1 MEAGDDWRTQLQS
14 ESRHRIVAKIIE
26 TMKRHIPFDG
36 PEGLRKIERIAVT
49 FEENMYVGASSQS
62 DYLRKI
68 SLKMLTMETKS
79 QTAVSHASLDPV
91 LMDTNIQ
98 TRPPQGGEPP
108 MEAGVDWRSQ
118 LQSESRHRIV
128 AKIIE
133 TMVRHIPFDG
143 PEGLRE
149 LERIAVTFEEEIY
162 VSEEGSYKLIR
173 FLVEMLSDS
182 SEVGGKAG
190 PEGVNDERK
199 EKEGSSGSNLEDQ
212 TTGDEEPD
220 LSCDKS
226 EVPEISVDVCTSSTG
241 GFNKD
246 RQNNVFSENHS
257 TEKVQNQEQLL
268 MEEVK
273 AKTSELEEELELVK
287 EAADMAFDVHHSV
300 EFHLEKLNE
309 QEEELSKL
317 STDLE
322 KQPKVASRKSYIEGV
337 KEITKNSR
345 KQEADIQQIL
355 KDTRELQLESNSI
368 QERLHRTYAV
378 VDEMVFREAKKDAV
392 GKQAYRLLTSIHE
405 SFEQIREKIMATD
418 RIRREVGEHE
428 KKLVAMASRR
438 LNVDKLQ
445 ADLDAIRRENDY

>member
-1 MEAGDDWRTQLQS
+1 MNTNIQTRPPQGGQPPMEAGDDWRTQLQS

-36 PEGLRKIERIAVT
+36 PEGLREIERIAVT

-162 VSEEGSYKLIR
+162 VSASSQTDYLRKISIKMFTIETKSQVAVSHVSLDPVLMDGNYQRPLEGGEPSMETGDWRSQLQLDSRRRIVAKIMETLKRHLPFSGEEGLRELEKIAARFEEKIYVAASSQSDYLQKISMKMLTMENKPQGGETSMVTSNWRSQLQPDSRHRIIAKITEVLKR
-173 FLVEMLSDS
+173 FLPFNGE
-182 SEVGGKAG
+182 
-190 PEGVNDERK
+190 EGLR
-199 EKEGSSGSNLEDQ
+199 
-212 TTGDEEPD
+212 
-220 LSCDKS
+220 
-226 EVPEISVDVCTSSTG
+226 
-241 GFNKD
+241 
-246 RQNNVFSENHS
+246 
-257 TEKVQNQEQLL
+257 
-268 MEEVK
+268 
-273 AKTSELEEELELVK
+273 ELE
-287 EAADMAFDVHHSV
+287 
-300 EFHLEKLNE
+300 
-309 QEEELSKL
+309 
-317 STDLE
+317 
-322 KQPKVASRKSYIEGV
+322 RI
-337 KEITKNSR
+337 
-345 KQEADIQQIL
+345 
-355 KDTRELQLESNSI
+355 
-368 QERLHRTYAV
+368 AV
-378 VDEMVFREAKKDAV
+378 R
-392 GKQAYRLLTSIHE
+392 
-405 SFEQIREKIMATD
+405 FEEKIYTVALGQSDYLRKISLKMLAMENKSQTAASATPPLNLK
-418 RIRREVGEHE
+418 RRRVC
-428 KKLVAMASRR
+428 A
-438 LNVDKLQ
+438 
-445 ADLDAIRRENDY
+445 

>member
-1 MEAGDDWRTQLQS
+1 MVVSGCSVLMNTNIQTRPPQGGQPPMEAGDDWRTQLQS

-36 PEGLRKIERIAVT
+36 PEGLREIERIAVT

-162 VSEEGSYKLIR
+162 VSASSQTDYLRKISIKMFTIETKSQVAVSHVSLDPVLMDGNYQRPLEGGEPSMETGDWRSQLQLDSRRRIVAKIMETLKRHLPFSGEEGLRELEKIAARFEEKIYVAASSQSDYLQKISMKMLTMENKPQGGKTSMVTSNWRSQLQPDSRHRIIAKITEVLKR
-173 FLVEMLSDS
+173 FLPFNGE
-182 SEVGGKAG
+182 
-190 PEGVNDERK
+190 EGLR
-199 EKEGSSGSNLEDQ
+199 
-212 TTGDEEPD
+212 
-220 LSCDKS
+220 
-226 EVPEISVDVCTSSTG
+226 
-241 GFNKD
+241 
-246 RQNNVFSENHS
+246 
-257 TEKVQNQEQLL
+257 
-268 MEEVK
+268 
-273 AKTSELEEELELVK
+273 ELE
-287 EAADMAFDVHHSV
+287 
-300 EFHLEKLNE
+300 
-309 QEEELSKL
+309 
-317 STDLE
+317 
-322 KQPKVASRKSYIEGV
+322 RI
-337 KEITKNSR
+337 
-345 KQEADIQQIL
+345 
-355 KDTRELQLESNSI
+355 
-368 QERLHRTYAV
+368 AV
-378 VDEMVFREAKKDAV
+378 R
-392 GKQAYRLLTSIHE
+392 
-405 SFEQIREKIMATD
+405 FEEKIYTVALSQSDYLRKISLKMLAMENKSQTAASATPPLNLK
-418 RIRREVGEHE
+418 RRRVC
-428 KKLVAMASRR
+428 A
-438 LNVDKLQ
+438 
-445 ADLDAIRRENDY
+445 

>member
-1 MEAGDDWRTQLQS
+1 MNTNIQTRPPQGGQPPMEAGDDWRTQLQS

-36 PEGLRKIERIAVT
+36 PEGLREIERIAVT

-162 VSEEGSYKLIR
+162 VSASSQTDYLRKISIKMFTIETKSQVAVSHVSLDPVLMDGNYQRPLEGGEPSMETGDWRSQLQLDSRRRIVAKIMETLKRHLPFSGEEGLRELEKIAARFEEKIYVAASSQSDYLQKISMKMLTMENKPQGGETSMVTSNWRSQLQPDSRHRIIAKITEVLKR
-173 FLVEMLSDS
+173 FLPFNGE
-182 SEVGGKAG
+182 
-190 PEGVNDERK
+190 EGLR
-199 EKEGSSGSNLEDQ
+199 
-212 TTGDEEPD
+212 
-220 LSCDKS
+220 
-226 EVPEISVDVCTSSTG
+226 
-241 GFNKD
+241 
-246 RQNNVFSENHS
+246 
-257 TEKVQNQEQLL
+257 
-268 MEEVK
+268 
-273 AKTSELEEELELVK
+273 ELE
-287 EAADMAFDVHHSV
+287 
-300 EFHLEKLNE
+300 
-309 QEEELSKL
+309 
-317 STDLE
+317 
-322 KQPKVASRKSYIEGV
+322 RI
-337 KEITKNSR
+337 
-345 KQEADIQQIL
+345 
-355 KDTRELQLESNSI
+355 
-368 QERLHRTYAV
+368 AV
-378 VDEMVFREAKKDAV
+378 R
-392 GKQAYRLLTSIHE
+392 
-405 SFEQIREKIMATD
+405 FEEKIYTVALSQSDYLRKISLKMLAMENKSQTAASATPPLNLK
-418 RIRREVGEHE
+418 RRRVC
-428 KKLVAMASRR
+428 A
-438 LNVDKLQ
+438 
-445 ADLDAIRRENDY
+445 

>member
-1 MEAGDDWRTQLQS
+1 MNTNIQTRPPQGGQPPMEAGDDWRTQLQS

-36 PEGLRKIERIAVT
+36 PEGLREIERIAVT

-162 VSEEGSYKLIR
+162 VSASSQTDYLRKISIKMFTIETKSQVAVSHVSLDPVLMDGNYQRPLEGGEPSMETGDWRSQLQLDSRRRIVAKIMETLKRHLPFSGEEGLRELEKIAARFEEKIYVAASSQSDYLQKISMKMLTMENKPQGGETSMVTSNWRSQLQPDSRHRIIAKITEVLKR
-173 FLVEMLSDS
+173 FLPFNGE
-182 SEVGGKAG
+182 
-190 PEGVNDERK
+190 EGLR
-199 EKEGSSGSNLEDQ
+199 
-212 TTGDEEPD
+212 
-220 LSCDKS
+220 
-226 EVPEISVDVCTSSTG
+226 
-241 GFNKD
+241 
-246 RQNNVFSENHS
+246 
-257 TEKVQNQEQLL
+257 
-268 MEEVK
+268 
-273 AKTSELEEELELVK
+273 ELE
-287 EAADMAFDVHHSV
+287 
-300 EFHLEKLNE
+300 
-309 QEEELSKL
+309 
-317 STDLE
+317 
-322 KQPKVASRKSYIEGV
+322 RI
-337 KEITKNSR
+337 
-345 KQEADIQQIL
+345 
-355 KDTRELQLESNSI
+355 
-368 QERLHRTYAV
+368 AV
-378 VDEMVFREAKKDAV
+378 R
-392 GKQAYRLLTSIHE
+392 
-405 SFEQIREKIMATD
+405 FEEKIYTVALSRSDYLRKISLKMLAMENKSQTAASATPPLNLK
-418 RIRREVGEHE
+418 RRRVC
-428 KKLVAMASRR
+428 A
-438 LNVDKLQ
+438 
-445 ADLDAIRRENDY
+445 

>member
-1 MEAGDDWRTQLQS
+1 M
-14 ESRHRIVAKIIE
+14 
-26 TMKRHIPFDG
+26 
-36 PEGLRKIERIAVT
+36 
-49 FEENMYVGASSQS
+49 N
-62 DYLRKI
+62 
-68 SLKMLTMETKS
+68 
-79 QTAVSHASLDPV
+79 VSGWSV

-98 TRPPQGGEPP
+98 TKPPQGREPP
-108 MEAGVDWRSQ
+108 MEAGVDWMSQ

-149 LERIAVTFEEEIY
+149 IERIAVTFEEDIY

-246 RQNNVFSENHS
+246 RQTNVFSENHS

-268 MEEVK
+268 MEE
-273 AKTSELEEELELVK
+273 
-287 EAADMAFDVHHSV
+287 
-300 EFHLEKLNE
+300 
-309 QEEELSKL
+309 EEELSKL

-428 KKLVAMASRR
+428 KKLVAMASRS

>member
-68 SLKMLTMETKS
+68 SLTMLTMETKS

-220 LSCDKS
+220 LSCDK
-226 EVPEISVDVCTSSTG
+226 
-241 GFNKD
+241 
-246 RQNNVFSENHS
+246 
-257 TEKVQNQEQLL
+257 EQLL

-428 KKLVAMASRR
+428 KKLVAMASRS

>member
-1 MEAGDDWRTQLQS
+1 MNTNIQTRPPQGGQPPMEAGDDWRTQLQS

-36 PEGLRKIERIAVT
+36 PEGLREIERIAVT

-162 VSEEGSYKLIR
+162 VSASSQTDYLRKISIKMFTIETKSQVAVSHVSLDPVLMDGNYQRPLEGGEPSMETGDWRSQLQLDSRRRIVAKIMETLKRHLPFSGEEGLRELEKIAARFEEKIYVAASSQSDYLQKISMKMLTMENKPQGGKTSMVTSNWRSQLQPDSRHRIIAKITEVLKR
-173 FLVEMLSDS
+173 FLPFNGE
-182 SEVGGKAG
+182 
-190 PEGVNDERK
+190 EGLR
-199 EKEGSSGSNLEDQ
+199 
-212 TTGDEEPD
+212 
-220 LSCDKS
+220 
-226 EVPEISVDVCTSSTG
+226 
-241 GFNKD
+241 
-246 RQNNVFSENHS
+246 
-257 TEKVQNQEQLL
+257 
-268 MEEVK
+268 
-273 AKTSELEEELELVK
+273 ELE
-287 EAADMAFDVHHSV
+287 
-300 EFHLEKLNE
+300 
-309 QEEELSKL
+309 
-317 STDLE
+317 
-322 KQPKVASRKSYIEGV
+322 RI
-337 KEITKNSR
+337 
-345 KQEADIQQIL
+345 
-355 KDTRELQLESNSI
+355 
-368 QERLHRTYAV
+368 AV
-378 VDEMVFREAKKDAV
+378 R
-392 GKQAYRLLTSIHE
+392 
-405 SFEQIREKIMATD
+405 FEEKIYTVALSQSDYLRKISLKMLAMENKSQTAASATPPLNLK
-418 RIRREVGEHE
+418 RRRVC
-428 KKLVAMASRR
+428 A
-438 LNVDKLQ
+438 
-445 ADLDAIRRENDY
+445 

>member
-1 MEAGDDWRTQLQS
+1 MVVSGCSVLMNTNIQTRPPQGGQPPMEAGDDWRTQLQS

-36 PEGLRKIERIAVT
+36 PEGLREIERIAVT

-162 VSEEGSYKLIR
+162 VSASSQTDYLRKISIKMFTIETKSQVAVSHVSLDPVLMDGNYQRPLEGGEPSMETGDWRSQLQLDSRRRIVAKIMETLKRHLPFSGEEGLRELEKIAARFEEKIYVAASSQSDYLQKISMKMLTMENKPQGGETSMVTSNWRSQLQPDSRHRIIAKITEVLKR
-173 FLVEMLSDS
+173 FLPFNGE
-182 SEVGGKAG
+182 
-190 PEGVNDERK
+190 EGLR
-199 EKEGSSGSNLEDQ
+199 
-212 TTGDEEPD
+212 
-220 LSCDKS
+220 
-226 EVPEISVDVCTSSTG
+226 
-241 GFNKD
+241 
-246 RQNNVFSENHS
+246 
-257 TEKVQNQEQLL
+257 
-268 MEEVK
+268 
-273 AKTSELEEELELVK
+273 ELE
-287 EAADMAFDVHHSV
+287 
-300 EFHLEKLNE
+300 
-309 QEEELSKL
+309 
-317 STDLE
+317 
-322 KQPKVASRKSYIEGV
+322 RI
-337 KEITKNSR
+337 
-345 KQEADIQQIL
+345 
-355 KDTRELQLESNSI
+355 
-368 QERLHRTYAV
+368 AV
-378 VDEMVFREAKKDAV
+378 R
-392 GKQAYRLLTSIHE
+392 
-405 SFEQIREKIMATD
+405 FEEKIYTVALGQSDYLRKISLKMLAMENKSQTAASATPPLNLK
-418 RIRREVGEHE
+418 RRRVC
-428 KKLVAMASRR
+428 A
-438 LNVDKLQ
+438 
-445 ADLDAIRRENDY
+445 

>member
-1 MEAGDDWRTQLQS
+1 MNTNIQTRPPQGGQPPMEAGDDWRTQLQS

-36 PEGLRKIERIAVT
+36 PEGLREIERIAVT

-162 VSEEGSYKLIR
+162 VSASSQTDYLRKISIKMFTIETKSQVAVSHVSLDPVLMDGNYQRPLEGGEPSMETGDWRSQLQLDSRRRIVAKIMETLKRHLPFSGEEGLR
-173 FLVEMLSDS
+173 
-182 SEVGGKAG
+182 
-190 PEGVNDERK
+190 
-199 EKEGSSGSNLEDQ
+199 
-212 TTGDEEPD
+212 
-220 LSCDKS
+220 
-226 EVPEISVDVCTSSTG
+226 
-241 GFNKD
+241 
-246 RQNNVFSENHS
+246 
-257 TEKVQNQEQLL
+257 
-268 MEEVK
+268 
-273 AKTSELEEELELVK
+273 ELEK
-287 EAADMAFDVHHSV
+287 IAA
-300 EFHLEKLNE
+300 
-309 QEEELSKL
+309 
-317 STDLE
+317 
-322 KQPKVASRKSYIEGV
+322 R
-337 KEITKNSR
+337 
-345 KQEADIQQIL
+345 
-355 KDTRELQLESNSI
+355 
-368 QERLHRTYAV
+368 
-378 VDEMVFREAKKDAV
+378 
-392 GKQAYRLLTSIHE
+392 
-405 SFEQIREKIMATD
+405 FEEKIYVAASSQSDYLRKISLKMLAMENKSQTAASATPPLNLK
-418 RIRREVGEHE
+418 RRRVC
-428 KKLVAMASRR
+428 A
-438 LNVDKLQ
+438 
-445 ADLDAIRRENDY
+445 